1 MAERV
6 GLIGL
11 GIMGKPMAR
20 NLLRAGFSLTVF
32 NRTRG
37 KSDELAGE
45 GASVGASP
53 AEVARM
59 SDVIITIV
67 TNSPDVEQV
76 ALGEKGVIEGVQKG
90 AVLVDMSTIS
100 PDVTRTIGG
109 RMAERGVAMLDAPVS
124 GGERGAIDGT
134 LSIMVGGEAQDFER
148 CRPVFE
154 AMGKKLVHCGP
165 LGAGQTVKLCNQIVV
180 GLNNLAMSECLVF
193 AAASGISVDRMLEA
207 VSAGAAGSWAL
218 SNLAPKLLK
227 RDFSPGFKVG
237 LQQKDLRLALEA
249 ADHMHLSLPGLA
261 LTHQLY
267 SSLERRGLADEG
279 NQALVRALEYLS
291 DVTIRGDGL
300 GA

>member
-1 MAERV
+1 MADRV

-20 NLLRAGFSLTVF
+20 NLLKAGIALTVY
-32 NRTRG
+32 NRTRA
-37 KSDELAGE
+37 KADELVAE
-45 GASVGASP
+45 GAKVAGSP
-53 AEVARM
+53 AEVAQA

-76 ALGEKGVIEGVQKG
+76 VLGEKGVIEGVQKDT
-90 AVLVDMSTIS
+90 VLIDMSTIS
-100 PDVTRTIGG
+100 PEVTRTIGD
-109 RMAERGVAMLDAPVS
+109 RLSERGVAMLDAPVS

-134 LSIMVGGEAQDFER
+134 LSIMVGGEAALFER
-148 CRPVFE
+148 CRPIFE

-180 GLNNLAMSECLVF
+180 GLNNLAMSECMVF
-193 AAASGISVDRMLEA
+193 AAAAGISVDRMLEA

-218 SNLAPKLLK
+218 SNLAPKLLR

-249 ADHMHLSLPGLA
+249 ADRMHLSLPGLA

-267 SSLERRGLADEG
+267 GALERRGLGDEG
-279 NQALVRALEYLS
+279 NHALVRAIEYLS
-291 DVTIRGDGL
+291 DVTVRGDEL
-300 GA
+300 A